1 MSTDRRLEKA
11 TPETWMSPPGG
22 RWTYDQVKD
31 LELPFD
37 WELMD
42 GAVVVRGMAEWWH
55 DQVRDELFF
64 RLKQLKPDPYG
75 VNSERSLLL
84 DAYNS
89 VKPDVVVFD
98 KSGIDVAPL
107 GATPASIVKLVVE
120 VVSPGSQVRD
130 RSSKPFLYAEAG
142 IPYFWR
148 VEHGEDDKPVV
159 HEFWLRRDV
168 GEYVPAPEHP
178 RHTEKLETDR
188 PFPIG
193 IDLASLLEL

>member
-1 MSTDRRLEKA
+1 MN
-11 TPETWMSPPGG
+11 PPGG
-22 RWTYDQVKD
+22 RWTFDQVKD

-42 GAVVVRGMAEWWH
+42 GVIAVRGVAEWWH
-55 DQVRDELFF
+55 DQVRDELLA
-64 RLKQLKPDPYG
+64 RIKQVKPDLYG
-75 VNSERSLLL
+75 INAARCLALGTHS
-84 DAYNS
+84 S
-89 VKPDVVVFD
+89 VKPDIVVFD
-98 KSGIDVAPL
+98 KSGIDVASL
-107 GATPASIVKLVVE
+107 AATPAAIVKLAVE
-120 VVSPGSQVRD
+120 VVSPGSQVQD
-130 RSSKPFLYAEAG
+130 RSSKPFMYAEAG

-148 VEHGEDDKPVV
+148 VERGADDRPVV

>member
-1 MSTDRRLEKA
+1 M
-11 TPETWMSPPGG
+11 
-22 RWTYDQVKD
+22 
-31 LELPFD
+31 
-37 WELMD
+37 
-42 GAVVVRGMAEWWH
+42 
-55 DQVRDELFF
+55 
-64 RLKQLKPDPYG
+64 KPDLYG
-75 VNSERSLLL
+75 VNAERCLVL
-84 DAYNS
+84 DTYSS
-89 VKPDVVVFD
+89 VKPDIVVFD
-98 KSGIDVAPL
+98 KSGIDVASSA
-107 GATPASIVKLVVE
+107 ATPAAIVKLAVE

-148 VEHGEDDKPVV
+148 VEHGEGDRPVV